1 MQGAADP
8 EPGCPREEDI
18 DTPPMEAAVP
28 QPLTYRDPYL
38 IDKPLRAAVVIGEG
52 FVNHQEHDAGEERE
66 GQADQDGDLG
76 GQNGVT
82 SWLPASGLQPSKPGG
97 RGGERARDRLSLTC
111 SVTLSKPPAPFGPRF
126 PLLPDTF

>member
-1 MQGAADP
+1 
-8 EPGCPREEDI
+8 
-18 DTPPMEAAVP
+18 MEAAVP
-28 QPLTYRDPYL
+28 QPLTCRGPYL

-82 SWLPASGLQPSKPGG
+82 SRLPASGLQPSKPGG
-97 RGGERARDRLSLTC
+97 RGRGEGKGQAVSHLQCDPEQTTC
-111 SVTLSKPPAPFGPRF
+111 TLWASVPPPARYFLKLLLGP
-126 PLLPDTF
+126 T